1 MGRISWI
8 WNHTLL
14 GIPSAVFLG
23 LQVFLRSI
31 ANRVSTLLWRGNLG
45 SMGPGSRIQ
54 RSVIIRRP
62 GGVSIGEDTV
72 VGAGSTM
79 VAEHGDSFVRIG
91 NRVVCNPCVYLDF
104 TGGLVI
110 EDDVVLSKEVRVFT
124 HSHGLDPKSKGVKTP
139 LVIEVGAWL
148 RQGVVVTEGV
158 ARIGRH
164 SVVAAGAVVTKEV
177 PPGVVVAGVPARFV
191 KNIERQ

>member
-1 MGRISWI
+1 MDRISWI

-14 GIPSAVFLG
+14 GIPSAVLLG
-23 LQVFLRSI
+23 LQIFLRSI

-45 SMGPGSRIQ
+45 SMGPSSRIQ
-54 RSVIIRRP
+54 RSVTIRRP

-72 VGAGSTM
+72 VGVGSTM
-79 VAEHGDSFVRIG
+79 VAEHCDSFVRIG

-148 RQGVVVTEGV
+148 GQGVVVTEGV

-191 KNIERQ
+191 KHIARQ